1 MLNLFFSLIVILK
14 SKKHNDLPPIF
25 TVNFKVSSKEYKNSS
40 SKSMLSTSPV
50 RIVIQS
56 SLCRPK

>member
-1 MLNLFFSLIVILK
+1 MILK